1 MGRTSREEVHGLPDG
16 EILRV
21 REPGAVQAE
30 EREERQRWGRFG
42 SKLFHV
48 VRKLRDIEQKDP
60 TARAIVFVQWASL
73 RRKLAAAFAE
83 FQVSY
88 VCLEERFE
96 VGNPVANNVWER
108 DDVVTSFQSAPPEST
123 EGPKVLLL
131 SLQDAASGTNLT
143 RASHVLFVHP
153 MSADS
158 QKLAVAY
165 ETQAL
170 GRCLRLGQTKPVC
183 LWRFVTLGT
192 VEEDLSYRHQQELW
206 SRRPELLAA
215 RIEAK
220 AARWMARTDEEP
232 KEPDEDDVDLDDLFW

>member
-1 MGRTSREEVHGLPDG
+1 
-16 EILRV
+16 
-21 REPGAVQAE
+21 
-30 EREERQRWGRFG
+30 
-42 SKLFHV
+42 
-48 VRKLRDIEQKDP
+48 
-60 TARAIVFVQWASL
+60 
-73 RRKLAAAFAE
+73 
-83 FQVSY
+83 

-96 VGNPVANNVWER
+96 VGQAVENNVWER
-108 DDVVTSFQSAPPEST
+108 DDVVTSFQGAPPDST

-153 MSADS
+153 MSAES
-158 QKLAVAY
+158 QRLAVAY

-206 SRRPELLAA
+206 SRRPELLAE
-215 RIEAK
+215 RMEAK
-220 AARWMARTDEEP
+220 AVQSIQTEP
-232 KEPDEDDVDLDDLFW
+232 KENDEDEDVDLDDLFW